1 MPTDDELDRRIA
13 ETAQSA
19 FEQVQRSVD
28 PATEYEAFQRR
39 LDGAKLIEVGS
50 APVPHRRWTVV
61 AAAAVIVVAAGVTAL
76 LVRRDADT
84 DVVAPPPSSSS
95 PSTTDSST
103 SPAATAA
110 STTTNPVSALAEASP
125 DVVAAGEQITITPA
139 GFVQRACLDIVTAT
153 RRDDE
158 GPRVGQIVDGRVVSP
173 ATGTAVTYPE
183 CFGEYSDAGFTF
195 IVPATLPPGPYEM
208 CLTDDANPSGCAS
221 VDVTPPSE
229 AASACASDPFT
240 PPTLADGTPLGEGS
254 IDAEANG
261 RAARWGATDAPNR
274 VLQTLDTAFDPES
287 LDAAVAAGRAF
298 AVGRFQAA
306 VLPVGDPPLGS
317 IAIFLR
323 DIEGGCLRWYLVGPG
338 LLDEDAARIAQA
350 WVEMLAASSTGSSTI
365 GKRWPVGTDPSKVLG
380 AQQVGASKIFG
391 SSPPGD
397 GIVVALIDAASSNG
411 LGGIYRLVF
420 AIRDSQDWV
429 VTHEMMVELADD
441 EQLSLVHEQ
450 CTLAGTYDPNMVAVL
465 SPPKD
470 GDIPDPPSRVWPG
483 RLGWTYTAGVLTEQA
498 PETIACTLAGE

>member
-13 ETAQSA
+13 ETARSA
-19 FEQVQRSVD
+19 FERVQRGVD

-39 LDGAKLIEVGS
+39 LDGAELIEVGS

-61 AAAAVIVVAAGVTAL
+61 AAAAVVVVAVGVTAFL
-76 LVRRDADT
+76 ARRDVDT
-84 DVVAPPPSSSS
+84 DVVAPPPSSSL
-95 PSTTDSST
+95 PSTAESST
-103 SPAATAA
+103 APATTAA
-110 STTTNPVSALAEASP
+110 STTTPVSVLAEASP

-153 RRDDE
+153 RRNDE
-158 GPRVGQIVDGRVVSP
+158 GPRVEQIVDGRVVSP

-229 AASACASDPFT
+229 AASTCASDPFT
-240 PPTLADGTPLGEGS
+240 PPTLADGTPPGEGS
-254 IDAEANG
+254 IDADANG
-261 RAARWGATDAPNR
+261 RAARWGAADALNR
-274 VLQTLDTAFDPES
+274 VVQILDTAVDPEF

-298 AVGRFQAA
+298 VAGRFQAA
-306 VLPVGDPPLGS
+306 VLAVGDPALGS
-317 IAIFLR
+317 IAVFLR

-350 WVEMLAASSTGSSTI
+350 WVEMLDASSTSSSTI
-365 GKRWPVGTDPSKVLG
+365 GRRWPVGTDPSQVLG
-380 AQQVGASKIFG
+380 AEQVGASRILG

-397 GIVVALIDAASSNG
+397 GIVVALIDTASSNG
-411 LGGIYRLVF
+411 LDGIYRLVF

-429 VTHEMMVELADD
+429 VTHETIVELADD

-450 CTLAGTYDPNMVAVL
+450 CTLAGTDDPNLVAVL
-465 SPPKD
+465 APPED
-470 GDIPDPPSRVWPG
+470 GDIPDPSSRVWPG